1 MTKLKLITGE
11 KAIMAACKAAYNATE
26 KSSMAVHTVLCSALD
41 HVMKHG
47 NTVVLEKVYAELH
60 QSMNLKGVGAFI
72 RKFTN
77 LRAMGEVDEKT
88 GAETGRV
95 LFRKPGKKPI
105 AIALD
110 DAMANPYWTIPAV
123 VNANSALWDI
133 EKRFLSLLG
142 QARFHLGKED
152 VPDKEKGQQIVKSL
166 EQVAREYK
174 LDLTGIPSVAD
185 GKAAKGT
192 DKTAADA
199 TKTVKPAVANENK
212 PARKR
217 RQGKGTADNRDVAAA
232 EPQAA

>member
-60 QSMNLKGVGAFI
+60 QSMTLKGVGAFI

-77 LRAMGEVDEKT
+77 LRAMGEIDEKT
-88 GAETGRV
+88 GEETGRV

-110 DAMANPYWTIPAV
+110 DAMANPFWTLPEVIR
-123 VNANSALWDI
+123 ANTALWDI

-152 VPDKEKGQQIVKSL
+152 VTDKDKGKQIVASL
-166 EQVAREYK
+166 EQIAKDYK

-192 DKTAADA
+192 DKTVADV
-199 TKTVKPAVANENK
+199 TKTDKPATANENK

-217 RQGKGTADNRDVAAA
+217 KAKDGTTAETATA